1 MRKNLILFLL
11 TACSVGVAFGQDNAV
26 YKKVVVIEK
35 TDKNGKV
42 TETRKEAVGAEAD
55 ELLKSLDQ
63 ENLEE
68 KISNKDKSGQL
79 VVWKTSTRVPA
90 PDEKSE
96 KAERKM
102 EHFKIIKMDDGK
114 EKVLEWDGQGEMP
127 AEIAKEMKNLN
138 INEQIDGENRI
149 ITIDSKGPVDTA
161 VHKQIIIMHDD
172 KLMDKEK
179 RMRGK
184 DGRHPG
190 VMYGQRERKM
200 KFPEETIA
208 NKATLGVMIE
218 DTDQGVIISDIVDG
232 SAAAKAGLRRGDTIL
247 KINNTYIF
255 TSGGLLD
262 ALKPFNPK
270 EKIKVRYIRDGKEKS
285 TKAIL
290 GAK

>member
-96 KAERKM
+96 KSERKM

-149 ITIDSKGPVDTA
+149 ITIDSKGAVDTA

-262 ALKPFNPK
+262 ALKPLK
-270 EKIKVRYIRDGKEKS
+270 KKKKIKVRYIRDGKEKS

>member
-68 KISNKDKSGQL
+68 KISNDNEEGK
-79 VVWKTSTRVPA
+79 VIVWKTSKKIGA
-90 PDEKSE
+90 PDKTIEKS
-96 KAERKM
+96 ERKM

-127 AEIAKEMKNLN
+127 EEIAKEMKNLN

-149 ITIDSKGPVDTA
+149 ITIDSKGALDTA
-161 VHKQIIIMHDD
+161 KQKKIIIMHDD
-172 KLMDKEK
+172 KIMDKEM
-179 RMRGK
+179 RMRGN
-184 DGRHPG
+184 DRRYPG
-190 VMYGQRERKM
+190 DNYGQRERKR
-200 KFPEETIA
+200 KFPEEKIA

-255 TSGGLLD
+255 TSDGLLD

>member
-1 MRKNLILFLL
+1 MRKNLIFFLL

-149 ITIDSKGPVDTA
+149 ITIDSKGAVDTA

-172 KLMDKEK
+172 KLMDKEM

-190 VMYGQRERKM
+190 DMHGQRERKM

-255 TSGGLLD
+255 TSDGLLD